1 MATKPRGL
9 GRGLESLLDDS
20 SLFAEYPENES
31 GFTLI
36 PIAKIEPRRDQ
47 PRVVFDSE
55 PLEELALSIKE
66 HGVLQPLT
74 VRRLDGEIYQ
84 IVAGE
89 RRWRA
94 ARIAGLDEVP
104 VRIVEA
110 DDLAAT
116 EIALVENLQREN
128 LNPVEEA
135 RGYKVLYEVYGK
147 TQEQIAVRMGKSRPV
162 IANALRLLSLP
173 DELLDMVK
181 SGSLPAG
188 SARALLGIKDTAKLI
203 SAAQEVSEKGLSTRE
218 AEKLARK
225 ISRESSEDANKQNL
239 KNFHDREPRLNY
251 MEEFEKTLSRSW
263 GRKIRIIPGAKGK
276 GRFEIE
282 YYGED
287 DFEDVYAKLSAGG
300 GGGNNAEH
308 D

>member
-128 LNPVEEA
+128 LNPLEEA
-135 RGYKVLYEVYGK
+135 AGFQRLMTDYDF
-147 TQEQIAVRMGKSRPV
+147 TQEDVAESVGKSRSAV
-162 IANALRLLSLP
+162 ANILRLLTLS
-173 DELLDMVK
+173 DDIKEELQK
-181 SGSLPAG
+181 GTISTGH
-188 SARALLGIKDTAKLI
+188 ARALLSVANEKSRAKLLNEIISTQMSVRDAEIAARKLNSSNAADTPERKPQKERLFLDDIAQRISENTGRKVKISGNGVKGKLSLEYYTQEDFEKLI
-203 SAAQEVSEKGLSTRE
+203 SIFNLEVR
-218 AEKLARK
+218 
-225 ISRESSEDANKQNL
+225 
-239 KNFHDREPRLNY
+239 
-251 MEEFEKTLSRSW
+251 
-263 GRKIRIIPGAKGK
+263 
-276 GRFEIE
+276 
-282 YYGED
+282 
-287 DFEDVYAKLSAGG
+287 
-300 GGGNNAEH
+300 
-308 D
+308 